1 MNWNRTIGALVVGAT
16 LLTALPVLAQEIPT
30 IRFGRQT
37 AAEENLWLMMAKPEL
52 APNLGKAYK
61 LEWSQFRAS
70 DATFKAYEGGQIDMG
85 TVSANAALVAA
96 SKGLEMKIVASLSQE
111 SSRGAQTYYV
121 VKNDGPKTIAEL
133 KGKNFGINGYRS
145 SIEMWGRAG
154 LKSAGLNP
162 DRDVNWAVVPFP
174 AMVEAVKAGK
184 IDIGG
189 VPEIFAAGALARGE
203 VRSLFTSKTGVP
215 FDEELILLITS
226 EAFIKKQPAAMKAFM
241 SDLVTVNKY
250 YLANLRA
257 SRQALLDAKLIGL
270 PPEALFA
277 LKDYVRD
284 PNVKPSIE
292 ALEKMQDMSISL
304 GFQEKKIDV
313 KSIVDTSLLPA
324 S

>member
-1 MNWNRTIGALVVGAT
+1 M
-16 LLTALPVLAQEIPT
+16 
-30 IRFGRQT
+30 
-37 AAEENLWLMMAKPEL
+37 
-52 APNLGKAYK
+52 
-61 LEWSQFRAS
+61 
-70 DATFKAYEGGQIDMG
+70 
-85 TVSANAALVAA
+85 
-96 SKGLEMKIVASLSQE
+96 
-111 SSRGAQTYYV
+111 
-121 VKNDGPKTIAEL
+121 
-133 KGKNFGINGYRS
+133 
-145 SIEMWGRAG
+145 
-154 LKSAGLNP
+154 
-162 DRDVNWAVVPFP
+162 
-174 AMVEAVKAGK
+174 
-184 IDIGG
+184 
-189 VPEIFAAGALARGE
+189 
-203 VRSLFTSKTGVP
+203 RSLFTSKTGVP